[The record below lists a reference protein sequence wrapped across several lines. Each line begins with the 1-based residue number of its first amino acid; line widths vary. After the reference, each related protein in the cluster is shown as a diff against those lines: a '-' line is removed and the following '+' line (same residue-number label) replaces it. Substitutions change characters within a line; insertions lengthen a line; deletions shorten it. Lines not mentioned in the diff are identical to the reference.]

1 MSDERGK
8 LLQGT
13 LDVLILKALQSGP
26 RHGYAVST
34 WIRETTSGVLQV
46 EDGALYTALH
56 RMEQRNWLSGKW
68 RVSETNRRVKSY
80 SLTPAGRK
88 QLETRSDTW
97 NEYAEAVGKVLRS
110 A

>member
-1 MSDERGK
+1 MGDERGR

-26 RHGYAVST
+26 SHGYALSG
-34 WIRETTSGVLQV
+34 WIRQITGGVLEI

-56 RMEQRNWLSGKW
+56 RMAKRKWLSAEWG
-68 RVSETNRRVKSY
+68 VSETNRRVKTY
-80 SLTPAGRK
+80 SLTSAGRE

-97 NEYAEAVGKVLRS
+97 NEYAEAVAKVLQS
-110 A
+110 S